1 MVNTAMMVPFSQNDF
16 IVVNDGIEVKFIGW
30 TGWGETGLRRRC
42 AASPTPTFVR
52 PG

>member
-16 IVVNDGIEVKFIGW
+16 IVVNDGIEVKSIDW
-30 TGWGETGLRRRC
+30 TGWYETGLHRGC
-42 AASPTPTFVR
+42 ATSPTPTFEQ